1 MKIIDSIG
9 KMNTYS
15 KIMRKQNKT
24 LGFIPT
30 MGYLHEGHL
39 SLIRTARKQ
48 SDVVVA
54 SIFVNPTQFGPDE
67 DYKKYPRDIEKDE
80 SLTKTSGVDVLFC
93 PTPEEMYPL
102 EFSTWVSVKGPTDN
116 LCGKSR
122 PEHFKGVTTVV
133 MKLFNVIRPD
143 IVYFGQKDAQQA
155 FVIKKMIEDLN
166 LDIIMKILPTIREEN
181 GLAMSS
187 RNTYL
192 TKSQKIDANLLNRS
206 LKIAEKLVNDGC
218 RSAKKIVKTMRDLL
232 LTAPTIKIDY
242 IAVTDTKELKNISEL
257 KGEALIS
264 LAVFVGSVRLIDNV
278 IVNIEKPANTKRYE
292 YDKAQ

>member
-1 MKIIDSIG
+1 MIITGNINNLRKIV
-9 KMNTYS
+9 S
-15 KIMRKQNKT
+15 KQRKQAKT
-24 LGFIPT
+24 ILFVPT
-30 MGYLHEGHL
+30 MGALHKGHL
-39 SLIRTARKQ
+39 SLIRRAKK
-48 SDVVVA
+48 DAGFLVV
-54 SIFVNPTQFGPDE
+54 SIFINPLQFGPRE
-67 DYKKYPRDIEKDE
+67 DYKKYPRDMQRDE

-133 MKLFNVIRPD
+133 MKLFNIIRPD

-192 TKSQKIDANLLNRS
+192 TKSQKIDAALLNKS
-206 LKIAEKLVNDGC
+206 LKIAEELVNDGC
-218 RSAKKIVKTMRDLL
+218 RSAKKIVKTMQNLL

-242 IAVTDTKELKNISEL
+242 IAVTDTKELKNVSEL

-278 IVNIEKPANTKRYE
+278 IVNIEKPPSVKRYE
-292 YDKAQ
+292 YDKT